1 MLLAF
6 VAGIVTLLNPCVL
19 PILPILLGAAIAESR
34 YGPLAFAGGLVVS
47 FSVFG
52 MLILTVGYS
61 IGLDQGTVRFVT
73 ALILM
78 LAGLIL
84 IVPQAQTAFAA
95 FAAPMASGGSRL
107 LERLP
112 GRGLSGQFLLGG
124 LIGIVWTPC
133 VGPTLGVAIAAASQG
148 ENLLSSFVTFVV
160 FGIGVSLSL
169 LALAYSLRG
178 VLAARKALIHRL
190 ARWSRLIFGA
200 ALVLVGMAIL
210 TGMDKM
216 AEAAMLDMMPDWLVA
231 FTTRF

>member
-6 VAGIVTLLNPCVL
+6 VAGFVTLLNPCVL

-34 YGPLAFAGGLVVS
+34 FGPLAFAGGLVVS

-78 LAGLIL
+78 TAGLIL
-84 IVPQAQTAFAA
+84 IIPQAQTAFAA
-95 FAAPMASGGSRL
+95 IAAPIASSGGRL

-112 GRGLSGQFLLGG
+112 GQGISGQFLLGG

-148 ENLLSSFVTFVV
+148 DNLLSSFITFVV
-160 FGIGVSLSL
+160 FGMGVALSL
-169 LALAYSLRG
+169 LAFAYSLRG
-178 VLAARKALIHRL
+178 VLATRKALIQRL

-210 TGMDKM
+210 TGLDKM